1 VRLPAQGIT
10 SFRFGGFG
18 GQVKGLLQTND
29 ESLQTQVIVAFI
41 PRLVIGY
48 KHVRSPSH
56 EIVWVFFGR
65 LGGQRFVIGL
75 EVGPEGADG
84 IGGATVMG
92 TTVGAT
98 TATGAGVGTITGTG
112 AGVGATTGTGAGVR
126 EEYTGLIAGLSTG
139 LGGGVE
145 IPGGEARSG
154 AGVGT
159 TTGTGAGVGTVTG
172 TGAGVGTTTGTG
184 AGVGTKTG
192 TGAGVEE

>member
-159 TTGTGAGVGTVTG
+159 TTGTGAGVG
-172 TGAGVGTTTGTG
+172 ATTGTG
-184 AGVGTKTG
+184 AGADVGITTG
-192 TGAGVEE
+192 VGAGVLGLKRSQT

>member
-92 TTVGAT
+92 ATVGAT
-98 TATGAGVGTITGTG
+98 
-112 AGVGATTGTGAGVR
+112 
-126 EEYTGLIAGLSTG
+126 
-139 LGGGVE
+139 
-145 IPGGEARSG
+145 
-154 AGVGT
+154 
-159 TTGTGAGVGTVTG
+159 TG